1 MRRDSNKCMGELD
14 APEVSGGEIPG
25 WRAHRGVFLP
35 GSGSVELGR
44 PEKRDG
50 KEGSRPHYLLV
61 AYSPGWIGKALEIEF
76 VFKERRDGTEVSVK
90 WPYAREIP
98 LNNESPTEF
107 HRQEE
112 ERKRK
117 TERLIERFKSR
128 IGATDLST
136 S

>member
-1 MRRDSNKCMGELD
+1 MLLKFLEGKYLVRARIEKCSSLAQEALNGAGLKNLTVKK
-14 APEVSGGEIPG
+14 EV
-25 WRAHRGVFLP
+25 A
-35 GSGSVELGR
+35 
-44 PEKRDG
+44 
-50 KEGSRPHYLLV
+50 PHYLLV

-98 LNNESPTEF
+98 LNDESPTEF

-117 TERLIERFKSR
+117 TERLIEKFKSR
-128 IGATDLST
+128 MGATDLPT
-136 S
+136 G